1 MARRPRI
8 APGGWI
14 YHVLNRAVGR
24 MKIFNSDGDFQAFL
38 RIVKEAQER
47 VPMRILSYCIMSNH
61 WHFVV
66 WPKEDGELSAF
77 FKWMT
82 HTHVMRW
89 RTAHQKVGLGPL
101 YQGRFK
107 SLPVKKDED
116 FLRVCRYVE
125 RNALTAGLVERAEDW
140 RWGSLGEREGVLA
153 GKIQTAGGNTVGTE
167 NADVGVGATG
177 GVGRTLAGGDSG
189 PTLAAWPVER
199 PSDWV
204 SWVNEPIEPKEL
216 ERWETSLKRSR
227 PFGDPVWTMQT
238 IKRLGL
244 EHTVR
249 SEGRPRRE
257 IGKKG

>member
-24 MKIFNSDGDFQAFL
+24 MKIFNSDGDFQAFQ

-66 WPKEDGELSAF
+66 WPREDGELADF
-77 FKWMT
+77 FRWMT
-82 HTHVMRW
+82 LTHVMRW

-107 SLPVKKDED
+107 SFPVKKDED

-125 RNALTAGLVERAEDW
+125 RNALTAGLVKRAEDW
-140 RWGSLGEREGVLA
+140 RWGSLGQREGVLV
-153 GKIQTAGGNTVGTE
+153 GKQMVGE
-167 NADVGVGATG
+167 DA
-177 GVGRTLAGGDSG
+177 G

-204 SWVNEPIEPKEL
+204 SWVNEPIEPKEQ

-227 PFGDPVWTMQT
+227 PFGDPIWTLQT

-244 EHTVR
+244 EHTLR
-249 SEGRPRRE
+249 SEGRPRRKK
-257 IGKKG
+257 GKKA